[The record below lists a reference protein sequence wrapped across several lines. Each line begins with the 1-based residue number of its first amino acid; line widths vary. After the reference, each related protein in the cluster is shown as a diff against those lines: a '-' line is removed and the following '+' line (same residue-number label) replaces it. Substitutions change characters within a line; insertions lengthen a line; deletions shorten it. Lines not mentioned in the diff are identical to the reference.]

1 MKIFDCTT
9 YHNEELILETRLNI
23 LDKYVDKFVIC
34 EARYTH
40 AGKEKKLN
48 FDIKKF
54 SNFKKKIIYLVQED
68 EPDDLVKIN
77 ENLSI
82 EEKYPLI
89 RLNSIK
95 RISFQRNKL
104 KEGLQDAN
112 ENDLIFYSDNDEIP
126 NFSQVNLEKIN
137 SKLIFFEQKLFYF
150 KFNLLLDRIFWYGTR
165 GLRKKNLK
173 SFQELREVKPKKYP
187 FYRIDTFFKNNKFI
201 DVKII
206 KNGGWHFTRI
216 ISPEEIHERELNT
229 EHSDE
234 YIQSGKN
241 IERIKDLI
249 KRRVIDHDHLADKKD
264 YKFKK
269 EFNLKLFPTNL
280 LPLYI
285 QQNMSKY
292 KDHIDS
298 DDKN

>member
-9 YHNEELILETRLNI
+9 YHNEDLILDARLNI
-23 LDKYVDKFVIC
+23 LDKFVDKFVIC
-34 EARYTH
+34 EAKYTH
-40 AGKEKKLN
+40 SGKKKNLN

-54 SNFKKKIIYLVQED
+54 NNFKKKIIYLVQED
-68 EPDDLVKIN
+68 EPIDLIQIK

-89 RLNSIK
+89 RSNSIK
-95 RISFQRNKL
+95 RIALQRNKL
-104 KEGLQDAN
+104 KDGLDEAN
-112 ENDLIFYSDNDEIP
+112 DNDLIFYSDNDEIP
-126 NFSQVNLEKIN
+126 DFSKENLKEIN

-165 GLRKKNLK
+165 GLRKKDFS
-173 SFQELREVKPKKYP
+173 SFQELRDIKPKKYS
-187 FYRIDTFFKNNKFI
+187 FFRIDTFFKKNKFI
-201 DVKII
+201 NVKIV

-216 ISPEEIHERELNT
+216 ILPEEIHERELNT

-234 YIQSGKN
+234 YIESGKN
-241 IERIKDLI
+241 VDRIKDLI

-264 YKFKK
+264 YKFEK
-269 EFNLKLFPTNL
+269 EFKLKLFPTEL

-285 QQNMSKY
+285 QENMSKY
-292 KDHIDS
+292 KSHLEIE
-298 DDKN
+298 K